1 MTISIAVQND
11 YGREV
16 LITQEISEDSPL
28 PELARVFKSVLLAS
42 EFAYITEVIFNGDS
56 GRMVSSE
63 DWE

>member
-42 EFAYITEVIFNGDS
+42 EFAYIDEVLFNKNLGGS
-56 GRMVSSE
+56 ISSE

>member
-11 YGREV
+11 YGKEV

-42 EFAYITEVIFNGDS
+42 EFQYITEVLFNKNLGGS
-56 GRMVSSE
+56 ISSE